1 MKINHNTREIEMTKK
16 ESKEAAKYGSE
27 TYEKLVNIKKDFS
40 DYTIIIRESTRKNS
54 CKGYSYDRMETY
66 ISTYGSDAQKEQF
79 KAMRITSKDSMER
92 GKAYKEIKEWFN
104 ETFPEA
110 SDFSAAMARITA
122 KTAV

>member
-1 MKINHNTREIEMTKK
+1 MKINHSIKTIEMTKK
-16 ESKEAAKYGSE
+16 ESKEASIYNSDAYKE
-27 TYEKLVNIKKDFS
+27 LVSIKSAFS
-40 DYTIIIRESTRKNS
+40 DYSVVVKESTRKNS

-66 ISTYGSDAQKEQF
+66 ISAYGSDAQKEQF
-79 KAMRITSKDSMER
+79 KAMRITSKDSMGR

>member
-1 MKINHNTREIEMTKK
+1 MKINYAKKEIEMTKK
-16 ESKEAAKYGSE
+16 ESKEASKFGTE
-27 TYEKLVNIKKDFS
+27 TYNNLVVIKRDFP
-40 DYTIIIRESTRKNS
+40 DFAIVIKETVRKNS
-54 CKGYSYDRMETY
+54 SKGYSYDRMETY
-66 ISTYGSDAQKEQF
+66 ISAYGSDTQKEQF

-122 KTAV
+122 GATM